1 MRLELTFWQRLRI
14 GTAMRRDWYLALA
27 KLSKEGIPIYES
39 LKLMHQE
46 FHRLQHPLMP
56 LTALVLLGLRGQAM
70 NPPTGPQGGALA
82 RRRSLGSELK
92 GRVPHSE
99 SMLIEAGD
107 SSGRLHSGLER
118 AAALLDSRLSLMASL
133 SQALLRPLGYLVTLM
148 GLLIFLSVRMLPE
161 FERTRPRA
169 LWSEGALRLAFVC
182 DHVGWMVGAV
192 LIVLLGASLG
202 LSWFLPNA
210 TPSFRKRMDRWVFP
224 FQLYASYQGAS
235 LLGSLSAFIQAGS
248 GFTQAVQAIRSS
260 STPFMVQQC
269 NALLLSL
276 KMGKTPAQ
284 ALCEQ
289 VILRPQH
296 HWLILVY
303 GLSQDTPRAY
313 ESIAKDIFVSVD
325 RWIKNILGHALGNV
339 MMALVGGVVFWVYWA
354 MFEIVES
361 VPMGL

>member
-14 GTAMRRDWYLALA
+14 GSALRRDWYLALA

-46 FHRLQHPLMP
+46 FHRLQHPLLP

-70 NPPTGPQGGALA
+70 GPTTGLQGGAKA

-107 SSGRLHSGLER
+107 SSGRLYSGLER

-133 SQALLRPLGYLVTLM
+133 SQALLRPLGYLATLM
-148 GLLIFLSVRMLPE
+148 ALLIFLSVRMLPE
-161 FERTRPRA
+161 FESTRPRA
-169 LWSEGALRLAFVC
+169 LWPQGALRLAFVC
-182 DHVGWMVGAV
+182 DHVGLMVGAV
-192 LIVLLGASLG
+192 LIVLLGVSLG

-210 TPSFRKRMDRWVFP
+210 TPSFRQSLDRWVFP

-289 VILRPQH
+289 VILHPQH

-303 GLSQDTPRAY
+303 GLSRDTPRAY
-313 ESIAKDIFVSVD
+313 ESIAKDIFASVD
-325 RWIKNILGHALGNV
+325 RWIKTVLGHALGHV